1 MIGPPGAEYHS
12 GRRLSGK
19 MLGLV
24 PWLLEMLVSKQLM
37 TGKTNLHR
45 LCLSQISLSFPDTG
59 TLSKNDCHGCHRVAR
74 GFIMYH
80 PPQTSANMSFVSFP
94 VSCFLCLSA
103 VSFLGCF
110 FFWTGG
116 TRRAVWLKLSPAVL
130 LKLSPHAFVPCFLPL
145 SFAGPQALAVVP

>member
-24 PWLLEMLVSKQLM
+24 PWLLGMLVSKQLM

-45 LCLSQISLSFPDTG
+45 LCLPQTSLSFPDTG
-59 TLSKNDCHGCHRVAR
+59 ALSKNDSQGCHRVAR

-80 PPQTSANMSFVSFP
+80 PPQTSANINPQFP
-94 VSCFLCLSA
+94 STPTGRDRVKVPLKYPRLGINHTLPTTLSTSNA
-103 VSFLGCF
+103 PKSVDDHKIVRTS
-110 FFWTGG
+110 T
-116 TRRAVWLKLSPAVL
+116 
-130 LKLSPHAFVPCFLPL
+130 
-145 SFAGPQALAVVP
+145 